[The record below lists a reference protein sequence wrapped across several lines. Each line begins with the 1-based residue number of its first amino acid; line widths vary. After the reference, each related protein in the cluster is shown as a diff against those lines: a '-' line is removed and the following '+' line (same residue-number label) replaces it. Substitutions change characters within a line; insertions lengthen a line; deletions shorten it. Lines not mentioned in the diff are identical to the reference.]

1 MESVFNVRLTHV
13 DWRVSI
19 HLQSAKGA
27 RLELSVAAEITLHEP
42 GHAESRQD
50 LGVQAR
56 CPSQAAV
63 SGKAIDLA
71 P

>member
-1 MESVFNVRLTHV
+1 MESVFNVRLTHIE
-13 DWRVSI
+13 WRVSI
-19 HLQSAKGA
+19 HLHSGKSA
-27 RLELSVAAEITLHEP
+27 RLELSVAAEITPHEL

-56 CPSQAAV
+56 CPRQAAV
-63 SGKAIDLA
+63 GGKSIDLA